1 MGGQSREFSL
11 RGGSHRP
18 KHPPQ
23 ERVAASVGL
32 PGGGSPAVTPRSCWE
47 ASPQRQ
53 LPTAAREGGRG
64 RSRPGS
70 PAEIQF
76 PCGAGFPW
84 NDSPQGSTLAEARQ
98 LGNTNRTL
106 RKSFLTPLNCLKE
119 FIQGVC
125 TRKRAISRDKFYIR
139 NTCMVSQNMP
149 IKYLLSSPS

>member
-1 MGGQSREFSL
+1 MQMEEEAGMGGQSREFSL

-70 PAEIQF
+70 QAEIQF

-106 RKSFLTPLNCLKE
+106 RKSR
-119 FIQGVC
+119 QG
-125 TRKRAISRDKFYIR
+125 RHLDLR
-139 NTCMVSQNMP
+139 
-149 IKYLLSSPS
+149 SSPRVGGTGVIFLNKDN